1 MLKTLF
7 IDFTTYTLCK
17 VETVKRLVYETIRTR
32 TYTKSIRNIIQ
43 NKYKLDWKSRN
54 TLCTAIIQNTHK
66 YRIHVIA
73 NESGLHYII
82 VMP

>member
-7 IDFTTYTLCK
+7 IDFTTSTLCK
-17 VETVKRLVYETIRTR
+17 VETVKRLVYGTIRTR

-54 TLCTAIIQNTHK
+54 TLSTAIIQNTHK
-66 YRIHVIA
+66 YRIHVNTLI
-73 NESGLHYII
+73 
-82 VMP
+82 

>member
-7 IDFTTYTLCK
+7 IDFTTSTLYK

-43 NKYKLDWKSRN
+43 NKYKLD
-54 TLCTAIIQNTHK
+54 
-66 YRIHVIA
+66 
-73 NESGLHYII
+73 
-82 VMP
+82 